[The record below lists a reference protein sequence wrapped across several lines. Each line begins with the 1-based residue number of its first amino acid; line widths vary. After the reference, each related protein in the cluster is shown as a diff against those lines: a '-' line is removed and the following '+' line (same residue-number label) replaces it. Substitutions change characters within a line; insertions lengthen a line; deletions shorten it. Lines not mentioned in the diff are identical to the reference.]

1 MSGPL
6 VVESSIHFHRRGRG
20 GRKAAR
26 QGAPR
31 ATQNRTVGRV
41 PRVARFM
48 ALAIRFEQLIR
59 DGEVSDFAELARL
72 GHVTR
77 ARITQIMNL
86 RLLAPDIQEAIL
98 FLAAV
103 ERGSDPIHLRE
114 LQPIAL
120 SCEWEHQRKLWNGL
134 SLRLEHEKPV

>member
-1 MSGPL
+1 MNQPL
-6 VVESSIHFHRRGRG
+6 VVESRIHFQRRGRG
-20 GRKAAR
+20 ARKVAHR
-26 QGAPR
+26 GAPKAR
-31 ATQNRTVGRV
+31 LSRPTGRV

-48 ALAIRFEQLIR
+48 ALAIRFEQLIG

-86 RLLAPDIQEAIL
+86 RLLAPDIQEEIL

-103 ERGSDPIHLRE
+103 ERGSDPIYLRD

-120 SCEWEHQRKLWNGL
+120 DLDWQKQRAMWS
-134 SLRLEHEKPV
+134 SLILQPAISPR